1 MPDQLAPYE
10 AVSLGQ
16 LTLRHD
22 RNGAFAR
29 EISLGGEELF
39 RGIGFVVRDAHWGT
53 PMLTGEAILSRQND
67 RATATS
73 GGRLDVAGC
82 DLTWSTEWSI
92 TESGLEAKGR
102 ASSVTG
108 FETNRTGF
116 VVLHSL
122 GATRGRPV
130 RVFHPGGGVEDT
142 TFPDLVSPHQ
152 PFFDIEALE
161 YTTTAGSRLRL
172 SFSGE
177 VFEIEDQ
184 RNWTDASYKTYCR
197 PLRLPY
203 PYRIEPSTVIEQS
216 VRLEILATAPG
227 GSRPRRTAPWIE
239 RTAVLPMLGT
249 SLPPGAFDAGQV
261 AALDALK
268 LGFTAI
274 EVDLSD
280 EDGLATASE
289 KIAAAPGLLRIDIRK
304 SEEKKTLEAVTT
316 FAPLLANKA
325 LIGLSIWDAEDLTI
339 AAVRTVASN
348 VRIGGGTG
356 AFFTELNRLSRW
368 PAADYLTWT
377 SNPTVHGSSDD
388 TIGETIEPLADIIRT
403 ARARSSSARFQ
414 IGPITLGLRYNPNS
428 TTPEGRR
435 VSSPPDP
442 RQNEMITAAWAVGTI
457 AGFADPAVE
466 TLAFFEPTGPKGLV
480 SEDGSLSPAAHVL
493 LRLSPYAGCK
503 VSVMRWPDIPRAVG
517 LLIEAPGGFMLCFGH
532 PRDEEFPIALP
543 PGIWSRAERLSAN
556 GFVDISLREFRAE
569 RFGVSWLTA
578 GGVAP
583 PSNSN
588 GGMVTSP

>member
-1 MPDQLAPYE
+1 MPDHPAPYE
-10 AVSLGQ
+10 AVSLGR
-16 LTLRHD
+16 LALRLD

-29 EISLGGEELF
+29 EISLRGEELF
-39 RGIGFVVRDAHWGT
+39 RGIGFVVRDANWGT
-53 PMLTGEAILSRQND
+53 PVLTGEATLSRQND
-67 RATATS
+67 RATVTS
-73 GGRLDVAGC
+73 GGGLDVAGG

-92 TESGLEAKGR
+92 TEGGLEAKGR

-116 VVLHSL
+116 VILHSL

-130 RVFHPGGGVEDT
+130 KVFHPGGGIEET

-161 YTTTAGSRLRL
+161 YTTTAGNRLRL

-203 PYRIEPSTVIEQS
+203 PYRIEPATVIEQS
-216 VRLEILATAPG
+216 VRLEILATAPA

-249 SLPPGAFDAGQV
+249 SLPPGAFDARQV
-261 AALDALK
+261 AALDTLK

-280 EDGLATASE
+280 EDGLAAASE
-289 KIAAAPGLLRIDIRK
+289 RIAAAPGPLRIDIRK
-304 SEEKKTLEAVTT
+304 SGEKETLAAIRAL
-316 FAPLLANKA
+316 APLLANKA
-325 LIGLSIWDAEDLTI
+325 TLGLSLWDAEDATI

-348 VRIGGGTG
+348 IRIGGGVG
-356 AFFTELNRLSRW
+356 AFFTELNRLSHW

-388 TIGETIEPLADIIRT
+388 TIGETTEPLADIIRT

-414 IGPITLGLRYNPNS
+414 IGPMTLGLRYNPNS

-435 VSSPPDP
+435 LASPPDP
-442 RQNEMITAAWAVGTI
+442 RQSELITAAWAVGTI
-457 AGFADPAVE
+457 AGFLDPAVE

-503 VSVMRWPDIPRAVG
+503 VSVMRWPDSPRAVG
-517 LLIEAPGGFMLCFGH
+517 LLIEASGGSMLCFAH
-532 PRDEEFPIALP
+532 PRDEEFSLALP

-556 GFVDISLREFRAE
+556 GFVDISLDEFRAE

-578 GGVAP
+578 EAVAP
-583 PSNSN
+583 R
-588 GGMVTSP
+588 